1 MVNGNTLHLGSMV
14 NGTTLHLGSMVNGS
28 TLHLGSMVNGNTL
41 VLKIYLYI
49 NMKLMTVSPVI
60 WHVSYPVLLPH
71 T

>member
-1 MVNGNTLHLGSMV
+1 MV

-28 TLHLGSMVNGNTL
+28 TLHLGSMVNGNTF

-60 WHVSYPVLLPH
+60 WHVS
-71 T
+71 